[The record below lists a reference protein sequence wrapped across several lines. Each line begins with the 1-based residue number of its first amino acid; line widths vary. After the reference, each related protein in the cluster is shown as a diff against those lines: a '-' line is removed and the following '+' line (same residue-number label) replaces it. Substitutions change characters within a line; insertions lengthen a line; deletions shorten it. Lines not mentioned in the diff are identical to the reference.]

1 LTTTRLMMFVVHCG
15 GGAGVGAGLGAATR
29 VVDYLNKDPMKNSID
44 RPHEDRPLSL
54 HEMISEIMPSNS
66 VVPVKPDL
74 ERFKRKNTDLGDT
87 LESNLEKSETNP
99 MDKLR
104 EAVMELGSE
113 VAKTN
118 IDRFFEIIEDFSKF
132 LVSEKNLSE
141 DLAEFFKSWSSEE
154 GLLKLMNEMKSEDKL
169 QLVNPMVD
177 LDAVWHAQ
185 MIKVYAKG
193 GRGGSAFAQLR
204 VIFFKNLRK
213 FFESKNIVLDFFS
226 EYMEIAAKTR
236 ILPVDPFIPP
246 SPIAAFYAHLQIYG
260 NADNLKNQ
268 DFGSTKGV
276 FESPE
281 QQCIWARAV
290 FIIKRRLVRLAI
302 INRVRQE
309 HIINK
314 QLKTLKM
321 TPAPKDIDISGT
333 WLRSDVTDPPIRIL
347 EQIIKQVSGIPI
359 GKFFSEI
366 STSIFQ
372 RVKIKISR
380 EHCEVQGVAKL
391 LSDAKMAVFL
401 DGKAHE
407 WNPPSPMPL
416 RPALQDKEYVAF
428 IGNVNGQN
436 CIRFVAGGRVG
447 KRVCNFEL
455 KLFFDFLFRSIL
467 YRRLDY
473 LLTLIC
479 QTRVLSIMRRYR
491 TLPKQEKIFM
501 FE

>member
-1 LTTTRLMMFVVHCG
+1 
-15 GGAGVGAGLGAATR
+15 
-29 VVDYLNKDPMKNSID
+29 
-44 RPHEDRPLSL
+44 
-54 HEMISEIMPSNS
+54 
-66 VVPVKPDL
+66 
-74 ERFKRKNTDLGDT
+74 
-87 LESNLEKSETNP
+87 
-99 MDKLR
+99 
-104 EAVMELGSE
+104 
-113 VAKTN
+113 
-118 IDRFFEIIEDFSKF
+118 
-132 LVSEKNLSE
+132 
-141 DLAEFFKSWSSEE
+141 
-154 GLLKLMNEMKSEDKL
+154 
-169 QLVNPMVD
+169 
-177 LDAVWHAQ
+177 
-185 MIKVYAKG
+185 
-193 GRGGSAFAQLR
+193 
-204 VIFFKNLRK
+204 
-213 FFESKNIVLDFFS
+213 
-226 EYMEIAAKTR
+226 MEIAAKTR

-447 KRVCNFEL
+447 KRASGLLAYVDLPDSRPEHNEALQNTAKAGKDIHVRIALECKQSSDGTTMYLKCSFYLYPENQKPPCITKEGVSVLFGPEETLRKIPSHYFTRYQTFFRILDDSDRVEEL
-455 KLFFDFLFRSIL
+455 L
-467 YRRLDY
+467 RL
-473 LLTLIC
+473 I
-479 QTRVLSIMRRYR
+479 
-491 TLPKQEKIFM
+491 E
-501 FE
+501 E